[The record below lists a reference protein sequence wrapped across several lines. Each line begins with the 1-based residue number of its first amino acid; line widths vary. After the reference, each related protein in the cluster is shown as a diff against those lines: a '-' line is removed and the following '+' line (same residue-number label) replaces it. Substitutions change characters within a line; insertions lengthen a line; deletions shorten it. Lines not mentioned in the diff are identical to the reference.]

1 MEVVSSLQLS
11 HISIIL
17 RMTPL
22 VAVEEGGMTTG
33 RGFVVATECCL
44 IPTAATAEANRL
56 AEKKE

>member
-11 HISIIL
+11 RISILL

-22 VAVEEGGMTTG
+22 VAVAEGGMATG
-33 RGFVVATECCL
+33 RSVVVAAECCL